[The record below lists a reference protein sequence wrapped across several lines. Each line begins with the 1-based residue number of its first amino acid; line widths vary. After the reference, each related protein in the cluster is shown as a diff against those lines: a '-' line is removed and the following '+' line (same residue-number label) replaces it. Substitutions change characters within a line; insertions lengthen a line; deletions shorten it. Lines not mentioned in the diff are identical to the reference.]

1 MKKLITLTKTLLV
14 LAGLCVG
21 VNAWA
26 ETQIFTEDFSGSTY
40 NVTWGGTKAGGVSPN
55 VVNGVLTVANG
66 SQSGDR
72 SAYVAFGAN
81 AYTGCCRLTFDMA
94 MTKSGWNDKNNNF
107 YILPSATTD
116 RYPSTANAALIITQ
130 ASDGAITA
138 AGESVGTT
146 YNGTMLTYD
155 LYLNTISGEA
165 KLIIKKGESEV
176 KTITYA
182 TTATGISTLHLTF
195 NKNYGAFAIDNISF
209 YSLVPPSF
217 TLSSSAEVV
226 SIGGT
231 TTVDVSDITGTISVS
246 SDNESAAT
254 ASYENGTVTITG
266 VASGVANIK
275 VKATNDGLETS
286 QTIAVTV
293 GEVAKTTVTV
303 NYLCG
308 ETPIADPL
316 LITDVAIGSN
326 LTAADITYDAIIYGE
341 GVRYVNPELD
351 QTLPY
356 TVVENGVINVLY
368 TSQAA
373 VTNIKKIVK
382 IGDDE
387 FSNTNV
393 ALEGKYVGDVI
404 QLPYSFYILRD
415 GSLYS
420 KAANSSTYSQSF
432 TLTENDQE
440 CVFVYSATA
449 INNVVY
455 FSEGEDIDGATA
467 TSAGNN
473 MPARS
478 SNQQCGYA
486 PSDITLINLPSGT
499 YQATIVYYSN
509 SSAGIKLYFNLGGMD
524 YTAEYSKASNWVTE
538 TKEFGISKASDII
551 WKTSGDSKNG
561 IDFIYIQKIADPQT
575 ATIGAAGYAT
585 FSCGDKALDFTNTD
599 VKAYTASLNSDNT
612 VLLTP
617 VKQVPANTG
626 LVLAGAQGTYDIPV
640 ITEATA
646 ITDNLLKPS
655 ADEVIAASTDALHHY
670 VLAKR
675 DDNVGFYNLATAKNI
690 GAGKAYLETTV
701 ALATTTGS
709 RVAWIFAD
717 GTTGIKTT
725 NLTNDTNETIYNLNG
740 QRVAAPQKGLYI
752 VNGKKVIMK

>member
-40 NVTWGGTKAGGVSPN
+40 NVTWGGTKAGGVSPD

-72 SAYVAFGAN
+72 SAYVAFGSN

-94 MTKSGWNDKNNNF
+94 MTKSNWSGKNNNF

-116 RYPSTANAALIITQ
+116 RYPSTDNAALIITQ

-138 AGESVGTT
+138 AGESVGK
-146 YNGTMLTYD
+146 YDGTMLTYD

-165 KLIIKKGESEV
+165 KLIIKEGESEV

-182 TTATGISTLHLTF
+182 TTATGINTLHLTF

-275 VKATNDGLETS
+275 VKATNDGLETA

-351 QTLPY
+351 QALPY

-404 QLPYSFYILRD
+404 QLPYSLYILRD

-467 TSAGNN
+467 TSAGGN

-509 SSAGIKLYFNLGGMD
+509 SSAGIKLYFNFGGTD
-524 YTAEYSKASNWVTE
+524 YTAEATGASNWLTA
-538 TKEFGISKASDII
+538 TKEFGLGKASDIV
-551 WKTSGDSKNG
+551 WEASGNNKNG
-561 IDFIYIQKIADPQT
+561 VDFIYIQKIADPQT

-585 FSCGDKALDFTNTD
+585 FSCSDKALDFTNTD
-599 VKAYTASLNSDNT
+599 VKAYTASLNSDYT

-640 ITEATA
+640 ITEAAA
-646 ITDNLLKPS
+646 ITGNLLKPS
-655 ADEVIAASTDALHHY
+655 ADEVIAASTDDLHHY

-675 DDNVGFYNLATAKNI
+675 GDNVGFYNLAAAKNI
-690 GAGKAYLETTV
+690 GAGKAYLETTD
-701 ALATTTGS
+701 ALATTKDS